1 MMNTIKAIDNKIIS
15 ASIKEFYN
23 KYGIFFV
30 MLLILIIASSIS
42 PVFLT
47 RTNIINVLTQISV
60 VTIIACGMTML
71 IISGMTDLSAGS
83 VVALTGCLCVGTN
96 RFLISI
102 GVGDFSAGI
111 VSILIAIIIGI
122 IINEMAAVII
132 ARYNAPPFIVT
143 LATMQIA
150 RGIVFIYTNGQQIY
164 NIGKISV
171 VGQRGI
177 GFVPYSVLIMIFILS
192 ISWII
197 LRKTRFGRY
206 LYAAGGNKDAAI
218 ASGIKLVPVTLKAF
232 AIHGAFIGVAGI
244 LYMTRIN
251 SGQPAEAVGLEFDA
265 ITAAIIGGTS
275 LAGGIGTIAGTICGS
290 VIIGVINNI
299 LNLMFVQSYY
309 QQVIKGIIIVSSV
322 ILDIKTKSKR
332 L

>member
-1 MMNTIKAIDNKIIS
+1 
-15 ASIKEFYN
+15 
-23 KYGIFFV
+23 
-30 MLLILIIASSIS
+30 
-42 PVFLT
+42 
-47 RTNIINVLTQISV
+47 
-60 VTIIACGMTML
+60 ML

-96 RFLISI
+96 RLLISMGI
-102 GVGDFSAGI
+102 ADFPAGV
-111 VSILIAIIIGI
+111 VSILTAIIIGML
-122 IINEMAAVII
+122 INEIAAGVI
-132 ARYNAPPFIVT
+132 ARYSAPPFIVT
-143 LATMQIA
+143 LATMQVA
-150 RGIVFIYTNGQQIY
+150 RGFVFIYTNGQQIY
-164 NIGKISV
+164 NIGKISII
-171 VGQRGI
+171 GQRGI
-177 GFVPYSVLIMIFILS
+177 GFIPYSVLIMILILA

-206 LYAAGGNKDAAI
+206 LYATGRNKDAAI
-218 ASGIKLVPVTLKAF
+218 ASGIKLVPITLKAY
-232 AIHGAFIGVAGI
+232 AIHGAFVGIAGI

-299 LNLMFVQSYY
+299 LNLTFVQSYY

-322 ILDIKTKSKR
+322 IIDIKTKSKR
-332 L
+332 A